1 MIRTTTTAET
11 DLPLDAIWEELAEN
25 AAPYVGRWNRLI
37 STTNWEKGK
46 IICQWRETLVESEA
60 AATEYSDEAWSRLVG
75 GVTGQHVGRLRRVYQ
90 RFGDE
95 YDKYEGVYWS
105 HFQAALDWDDAEMW
119 LEGAVQNGWSV
130 SQMRRQ
136 RWEAHGA
143 PEDLKPR
150 ESEVLAAE
158 IDEDY
163 SPEAAAAPRAVSEA
177 AGIEHDSHGDGG
189 AEATAAETPPG
200 AGDAADEP
208 LAATEREPAAAQ
220 AGPAPFE
227 SLPQLPDDV
236 TEAFESFKLAIL
248 RHKADGWSEISLD
261 DLLSTLTALK
271 ELALAP
277 SGDDGN

>member
-130 SQMRRQ
+130 SQTRAA
-136 RWEAHGA
+136 RWEALGA
-143 PEDLKPR
+143 PEELKPR
-150 ESEVLAAE
+150 EEDVISSDW
-158 IDEDY
+158 DED
-163 SPEAAAAPRAVSEA
+163 SPLRPP
-177 AGIEHDSHGDGG
+177 AGNVDRDTTGGESSHGDFHSDSDDTSDRPQ
-189 AEATAAETPPG
+189 EDDLPPSLEN
-200 AGDAADEP
+200 DESPLRAHESAVRP
-208 LAATEREPAAAQ
+208 LAGVPE
-220 AGPAPFE
+220 
-227 SLPQLPDDV
+227 LPDDLAD
-236 TEAFESFKLAIL
+236 AFEQFKIAIL
-248 RHKADGWSEISLD
+248 AHKLDGWRDTTAEDVITSLD
-261 DLLSTLTALK
+261 ALK
-271 ELALAP
+271 QLAMAP
-277 SGDDGN
+277 A